1 MIRRICFIL
10 IDDWMETGGGGSLAA
25 PGGGPQDG
33 DDESISEPSLDKDFL
48 TSLRDLKA
56 LQERDKEHRNVV
68 CSRLQ
73 NFLPPHHASIASQG
87 SNAPGTGSNVLEDG
101 DDSSKSSKQS
111 SRKSSSVVAS
121 QNELF

>member
-1 MIRRICFIL
+1 M
-10 IDDWMETGGGGSLAA
+10 
-25 PGGGPQDG
+25 
-33 DDESISEPSLDKDFL
+33 
-48 TSLRDLKA
+48 
-56 LQERDKEHRNVV
+56 V

-87 SNAPGTGSNVLEDG
+87 SNAPGPGNNVLEEG

-121 QNELF
+121 QSKSILNHVSS